1 MRAAPARLCCTGP
14 RTGRHASSMHK
25 ACCLSQVPLA
35 CQPAAETL
43 GARCHLR
50 SPLAS
55 ARSHTLL
62 AVARRQHRCEKQAAV
77 LGAAAVQ
84 AGRQA
89 RRSRVSL
96 AHHAHTSCTPCALRG
111 HACRLTRLR
120 FVPMRRRARAA
131 CGPGE
136 QKCSPGDCRLVR
148 LGALCCIAT
157 PDELWAREAARW
169 LVFGICRCWLVWCHI
184 FFRKMRVRA

>member
-1 MRAAPARLCCTGP
+1 MALAPCSNACEQRQPVCVALGLGQAGTRAACTRLAACHKYRWHASQRPRHWAPVAICGRLLPLHAATPCLLSRAGSIGARSRPPSWVLQLSKLG
-14 RTGRHASSMHK
+14 GRHAD
-25 ACCLSQVPLA
+25 
-35 CQPAAETL
+35 PAY
-43 GARCHLR
+43 H
-50 SPLAS
+50 
-55 ARSHTLL
+55 SHTMRTPH
-62 AVARRQHRCEKQAAV
+62 AHRVRC
-77 LGAAAVQ
+77 
-84 AGRQA
+84 AGR
-89 RRSRVSL
+89 
-96 AHHAHTSCTPCALRG
+96 

-169 LVFGICRCWLVWCHI
+169 LVFGI
-184 FFRKMRVRA
+184 

>member
-1 MRAAPARLCCTGP
+1 MALAPCSNACEQRQPVCVALGP

-84 AGRQA
+84 ARRQA

-169 LVFGICRCWLVWCHI
+169 LVFGI
-184 FFRKMRVRA
+184 